1 MKRLLKIFG
10 LAGLCAA
17 VASVMVYYTIR
28 GIDQDLR
35 DHYAEQIGASIS
47 GQLPADLLN

>member
-1 MKRLLKIFG
+1 MKRALK
-10 LAGLCAA
+10 LAGIAALSAA